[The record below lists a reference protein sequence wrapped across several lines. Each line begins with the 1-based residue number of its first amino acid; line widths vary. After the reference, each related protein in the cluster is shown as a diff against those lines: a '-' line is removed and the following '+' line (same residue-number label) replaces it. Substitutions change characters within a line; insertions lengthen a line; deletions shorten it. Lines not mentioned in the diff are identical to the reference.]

1 MVIDWYHLV
10 YVMEIRSDMILC
22 FQFPAIVNIDADVQ
36 STSLENP
43 PRDKVKRHAAESLNS
58 KNSSISVDR
67 VNSLQSNTYD
77 SSDTDVYS
85 DSNDDDDIMIVQEER
100 RSLFSALKSR
110 MNDKEPG
117 KSCSSQSSQSKPPNV
132 IETSDHL
139 GGEGMKKG
147 TENKRTST
155 IVDLSFSD
163 DESQEDC
170 QFKLNSL
177 LQSYTTKT
185 HNQDDC
191 VVDETQKRQINRA
204 GPSHSDKNARKKC
217 SAILDGELIESSPSK
232 HDTDS
237 CEDSDD
243 LPCVLPS
250 SLYSASERNNQSCK
264 SLPSSCTDNYKSS
277 DSRAPESNMDSQGG
291 SEIPA
296 KRKKRSAEEITRQR
310 NEALV
315 SITFIIIHST
325 L

>member
-1 MVIDWYHLV
+1 M
-10 YVMEIRSDMILC
+10 C
-22 FQFPAIVNIDADVQ
+22 FQFPAIVNIDADVH
-36 STSLENP
+36 SASLENS
-43 PRDKVKRHAAESLNS
+43 PRDEVKRHAAESLNS
-58 KNSSISVDR
+58 KSSSISVDR
-67 VNSLQSNTYD
+67 VNSLQSN

-110 MNDKEPG
+110 MNDK
-117 KSCSSQSSQSKPPNV
+117 QSKPPNV
-132 IETSDHL
+132 IAVEETSDRL

-177 LQSYTTKT
+177 LQSYTAKTQT

-191 VVDETQKRQINRA
+191 VVVETQKRQINRA
-204 GPSHSDKNARKKC
+204 GPPHSDKNARKKC

-243 LPCVLPS
+243 LACVLPS
-250 SLYSASERNNQSCK
+250 SLYSASERNSQSCK

-277 DSRAPESNMDSQGG
+277 DSRAQESNMDSHGG